1 MTMYV
6 FRNCTVVN
14 GISPEPR
21 EGCDVVVEGER
32 IREVSDE
39 PANVHGA
46 WQVDVGGRTIMPG
59 LIDAHAHVALAGHAF
74 LGTRDMP
81 QSLLNAHAAQALRG
95 MLDRGFTT
103 VRDAGGADWG
113 LARAV
118 EENLLAGPRL
128 FICGRALRPSGAT
141 RARAARANDSVEPCG
156 CSQYANIS
164 TRTADGV
171 DAVMKA
177 TREEL
182 GGGADHIK
190 VMASGGT
197 ASPDDPAGRARYSE
211 DELRTIVREASA
223 AGTYVMAHAYTAEA
237 ATRAVSCG
245 ARTVEHG
252 NFIDRAA
259 ADLMRQNE
267 AYLVPTL
274 ATFEALRR
282 HGSAHGLGDT
292 GARRLKELVEAG
304 QASIE
309 LAKDLGV
316 HIGFGCDLLG
326 PFQDLQSLEFSLRAD
341 VMSAHEIITAATATN
356 AAILQRTGELGVV
369 APGARADLLVIDG
382 NPLHD
387 LGVFDKAGRKLL
399 AIMKD
404 GAFHKNQLSTTY
416 RDARV
421 VPAGPPI
428 G

>member
-6 FRNCTVVN
+6 FRNCTVVD
-14 GISPEPR
+14 GTSPEPR
-21 EGCDVVVEGER
+21 EGCDVVVEDER
-32 IREVSDE
+32 IRDVADE
-39 PANVHGA
+39 PATVHGA
-46 WQVDVGGRTIMPG
+46 WEVDVGGRTIMPG
-59 LIDAHAHVALAGHAF
+59 LIDAHAHVALAGHAL

-81 QSLLNAHAAQALRG
+81 QSLGTAHAAQALRG

-103 VRDAGGADWG
+103 ARDAGGADWG
-113 LARAV
+113 LAKAV
-118 EENLLAGPRL
+118 EESLLAGPRL
-128 FICGRALRPSGAT
+128 FICGRALRQSGAT
-141 RARAARANDSVEPCG
+141 RAARANDRVEPCG
-156 CSQYANIS
+156 CNQHANIA
-164 TRTADGV
+164 TRIADGV

-182 GGGADHIK
+182 GDGADQIAI
-190 VMASGGT
+190 VASGGI
-197 ASPDDPAGRARYSE
+197 ASRDDAGGARYSE
-211 DELRTIVREASA
+211 EELQTIVREACA
-223 AGTYVMAHAYTAEA
+223 AGRYVMGHAYTAEGV
-237 ATRAVSCG
+237 TRAVSCG
-245 ARTVEHG
+245 VRTVEHG

-259 ADLMRQNE
+259 ADLMRQKE
-267 AYLVPTL
+267 AYLVPAL
-274 ATFEALRR
+274 ATFEALRL
-282 HGSAHGLGDT
+282 HGGAHGVCDAD
-292 GARRLKELVEAG
+292 ARRLKDLVEAG

-309 LAKDLGV
+309 LARDVGV

-341 VMSAHEIITAATATN
+341 VMSAHEIVTAATVTN

-369 APGARADLLVIDG
+369 APGARADLLVVDG
-382 NPLHD
+382 NPLRNLD
-387 LGVFDKAGRKLL
+387 VFDKAGRKLL